1 MCRIFKQILKMFD
14 NFTKQIWNKIFFQV
28 KAELEKKMEAMQ
40 EALVSKMWKEMES
53 LIQKTKTEIIE
64 NLEEMKIVLVKERY
78 MSKV

>member
-1 MCRIFKQILKMFD
+1 MKQL
-14 NFTKQIWNKIFFQV
+14 WNKFFFQV

>member
-1 MCRIFKQILKMFD
+1 MKQL
-14 NFTKQIWNKIFFQV
+14 WNKIFFQV

-40 EALVSKMWKEMES
+40 EALLSKSWKEMES
-53 LIQKTKTEIIE
+53 QLQDCKDMIQKTKTDIME